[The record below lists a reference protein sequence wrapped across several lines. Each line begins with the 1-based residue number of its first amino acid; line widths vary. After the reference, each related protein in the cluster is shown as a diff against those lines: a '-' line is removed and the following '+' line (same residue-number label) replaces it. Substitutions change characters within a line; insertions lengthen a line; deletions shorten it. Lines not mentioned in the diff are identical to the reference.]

1 MGSESARLSPN
12 SEMHMQVATV
22 TLALW
27 LALLA
32 PFSLAQSICSGAPQP
47 RYPMTLASGWRGGVL
62 LGGLTMPRGIMIDTR
77 GNLLVIQRGRG
88 LTGHALDANGC
99 VTSTK
104 TIIQDSQINHAID
117 VHPSGNRIMASSGD
131 AVWSWD
137 YDPVTMTA
145 TNKRTLITGMNNF
158 IHFTRTIH
166 ISRKYPNLFALSVGS
181 ESNVD
186 PNETAWIRQS
196 PNSSIRLQQSPFSK
210 SHMGG
215 YGLRNDVGIAED
227 RAGNI
232 HSIENSLDDAYRM
245 VNGQRRDIHT
255 NNPAE
260 KVYNLGD
267 PSNPRSIF
275 GGYPDCYTVWEAG
288 DFTDSPKQVG
298 DWFVQDPNGQY
309 NDAWCNTNAVKPT
322 ALLPPHTAPLDM
334 KFGLGNDTNLYVGL
348 HGSWNRQPPQGY
360 KVVIIPGRYS
370 ASGEWSPSVG
380 LAQTK
385 TSFTNLLTNRNEN
398 QCSGSFGGSNCFR
411 PVGLVWS
418 PNGENLYV
426 SSDTTGEVFI
436 LKRPGGPSVDPPV
449 VTNPPGTPTTPPVVT
464 QPPSTI
470 QPPQATQTMYG
481 QCGGQGWTGPTLC
494 PANAVCRAA
503 NQYYSQCV
511 PA

>member
-1 MGSESARLSPN
+1 MSENAKPQKPMKTRSITAFLLKRTSRMGSESARLSPN

-215 YGLRNDVGIAED
+215 YW
-227 RAGNI
+227 
-232 HSIENSLDDAYRM
+232 ENSLDDAYRM

-260 KVYNLGD
+260 KVYN
-267 PSNPRSIF
+267 
-275 GGYPDCYTVWEAG
+275 Y
-288 DFTDSPKQVG
+288 
-298 DWFVQDPNGQY
+298 PNGQY

-398 QCSGSFGGSNCFR
+398 QCSGSFGVLILPSSLILLGPRLLHPWLLNHLRQSSHLKQRRQCMGN
-411 PVGLVWS
+411 VADKAGLGQLS
-418 PNGENLYV
+418 APPMLFAERQTNITPN
-426 SSDTTGEVFI
+426 VF
-436 LKRPGGPSVDPPV
+436 LRKRPNSLYIYIAEP
-449 VTNPPGTPTTPPVVT
+449 
-464 QPPSTI
+464 
-470 QPPQATQTMYG
+470 
-481 QCGGQGWTGPTLC
+481 LC
-494 PANAVCRAA
+494 VAR
-503 NQYYSQCV
+503 SLF
-511 PA
+511 